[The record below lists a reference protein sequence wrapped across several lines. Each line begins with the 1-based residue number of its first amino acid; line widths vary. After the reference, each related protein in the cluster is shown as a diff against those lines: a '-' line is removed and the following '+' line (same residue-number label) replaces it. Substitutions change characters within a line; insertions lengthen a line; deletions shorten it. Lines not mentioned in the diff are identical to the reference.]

1 MPTGKSDIP
10 DLRLERLQ
18 GLITAF
24 TTSPNLVLMNMFS
37 EEDADSDTIKWESQV
52 GNRGMTP
59 FAAPGAPSQTV
70 APIGVKQESAMTAYW
85 KEKMYFDEVF
95 LNNLRKEGTV
105 DQYFSSQARLAR
117 ETLMLRNRCDRRK
130 EWMFAQMLS
139 GGIMTYSAPGGVK
152 ISLDYSV
159 PSANLVTLA
168 AAYQWD
174 TGSSVNVLQD
184 IMDAQLVLQNSIG
197 AKIDYA
203 LCTTEVL
210 QMLIMDKGI
219 QTLLS
224 KSTFGQGDLFTRP
237 VAVLGSLLN
246 IPNLMIYDEQ
256 YVISAWLTAKVTG
269 ASTTSVS
276 VDDATDFVVGETL
289 RFHDISAGT
298 YEDETIASIDVEAG
312 TVTVSSA
319 PTASF
324 KSGEDKVTMTR
335 KFLDKT
341 KFCMFASAVEGQKIA
356 KFIRAPF
363 GLNRLRGMQIDTETT
378 WDPDGIWLRV
388 QNKGLPVLLNRDAIY
403 VLTVT

>member
-139 GGIMTYSAPGGVK
+139 GGTMTYSAPGGVK

>member
-1 MPTGKSDIP
+1 MPIGKSDIP

-18 GLITAF
+18 GLITSF
-24 TTSPNLVLMNMFS
+24 TTSPNLVLMNMFVT
-37 EEDADSDTIKWESQV
+37 EDSDSDSITWESQV

-70 APIGVKQESAMTAYW
+70 SPVGVKAESAVAAYW

-95 LNNLRKEGTV
+95 LNNIRKEGTI
-105 DQYFSSQARLAR
+105 DQYLTAQQRLAR

-130 EWMFAQMLS
+130 EWMYAQMLS
-139 GGIMTYSAPGGVK
+139 SGTMTYSAPGGVK
-152 ISLDYSV
+152 ISLDYGL

-174 TGSSVNVLQD
+174 TGSQKNILSD
-184 IMDAQLVLQNSIG
+184 IMDGQLVLQNSIG

-210 QMLIMDKGI
+210 QMMIMDPGI
-219 QTLLS
+219 QTLLQ
-224 KSTFGQGDLFTRP
+224 KSTFGSGDLFTRP
-237 VAVLGSLLN
+237 VTVLSSLLN
-246 IPNLMIYDEQ
+246 IQNFMVYDEQ
-256 YVISAWLTAKVTG
+256 YVITAWLTAKVTG
-269 ASTTSVS
+269 SSTTSIS
-276 VDDATDFVVGETL
+276 VDDATDFAVGETL
-289 RFHDISAGT
+289 RFHDVSANT
-298 YEDETIASIDVEAG
+298 YEDETISAVDVDAG

-324 KSGEDKVTMTR
+324 KAMEDRVTMTK

-341 KFCMFASAVEGQKIA
+341 KFCMFASTIEGQKIA
-356 KFIRAPF
+356 KFIQAPF
-363 GLNRLRGMQIDTETT
+363 GLNRLRGMQVDTYPT
-378 WDPDGIWLRV
+378 WDPDGIWVRV

>member
-1 MPTGKSDIP
+1 MPIGKSDIP

-18 GLITAF
+18 GLITSF
-24 TTSPNLVLMNMFS
+24 TTSPNLVLMNMFVT
-37 EEDADSDTIKWESQV
+37 EDSDSDSIKWESQV

-70 APIGVKQESAMTAYW
+70 SPVGVKAESAVAAYW

-95 LNNLRKEGTV
+95 LNNIRKEGTI
-105 DQYFSSQARLAR
+105 DQYLTAQQRLAR

-130 EWMFAQMLS
+130 EWMYAQMLS
-139 GGIMTYSAPGGVK
+139 SGTMTYSAPGGVK
-152 ISLDYSV
+152 ISLDYGL

-174 TGSSVNVLQD
+174 TGSQKNILSD
-184 IMDAQLVLQNSIG
+184 IMDGQLVLQNSIG

-210 QMLIMDKGI
+210 QMMIMDPGI
-219 QTLLS
+219 QTLLQ
-224 KSTFGQGDLFTRP
+224 KSTFGSGDLFTRP
-237 VAVLGSLLN
+237 VTVLSSLLN
-246 IPNLMIYDEQ
+246 IQNFMVYDEQ
-256 YVISAWLTAKVTG
+256 YVITAWLTAKVTG
-269 ASTTSVS
+269 SSTTSIS
-276 VDDATDFVVGETL
+276 VDDATDFAVGETL
-289 RFHDISAGT
+289 RFHDVSANT
-298 YEDETIASIDVEAG
+298 YEDETISAVDVDAG

-324 KSGEDKVTMTR
+324 KAMEDRVTMTK

-341 KFCMFASAVEGQKIA
+341 KFCMFASTIEGQKIA
-356 KFIRAPF
+356 KFIQAPF
-363 GLNRLRGMQIDTETT
+363 GLNRLRGMQVDTYPT
-378 WDPDGIWLRV
+378 WDPDGIWVRV